1 MSIETAIAYAL
12 AMGLFAASPGP
23 GVFAVVSQAVARGAG
38 PAFVMLTGIIIGDIT
53 FLIAAAAGLGIL
65 AEKLGTFFAIIKYVG
80 AAYLIWLGWQAWRI
94 QGTADPASNTPTRFS
109 LLGGF
114 SISISNPKV
123 MVFYLAFLP
132 SFLDLTT
139 ITAADIGLLASITT
153 VNTYLILGIYIV
165 GASKLRQTISRPRPQ
180 KWFNR
185 LSGAVMAS
193 AGVLVAARN

>member
-1 MSIETAIAYAL
+1 MSVETAIAYAF
-12 AMGLFAASPGP
+12 AMGLFAALPGP
-23 GVFAVVSQAVARGAG
+23 GVFAVVSQAVARGTS
-38 PAFVMLTGIIIGDIT
+38 PAFVMLTGIILGDIA

-65 AEKLGTFFAIIKYVG
+65 AAKLGTFFVIVKYVG
-80 AAYLIWLGWQAWRI
+80 AAYLIWLGWQAWYA
-94 QGTADPASNTPTRFS
+94 QGTTEPVRSNPTRFS

-114 SISISNPKV
+114 SISISSPKV

-139 ITAADIGLLASITT
+139 ITAANIGLLALITT
-153 VNTYLILGIYIV
+153 VNTYLILGTYII

-185 LSGAVMAS
+185 LSAAVMAG
-193 AGVLVAARN
+193 AGVLVATRN